1 MRSLGF
7 PSHAAASVCLSAGVK
22 RREGLFQGEW
32 GSEGIVGW
40 NRHERRTSSPLS
52 APNRRHSALHEMCSF
67 LEISLL
73 IVFALNTKLPY
84 ACCNTNGTEVHSEK
98 GNFHPL
104 PLQSSSP
111 DPILGFIKVFPDLLR
126 KRKL

>member
-7 PSHAAASVCLSAGVK
+7 PSHAAASVCLSAGAE

-40 NRHERRTSSPLS
+40 NRRERRTSSPLS

-84 ACCNTNGTEVHSEK
+84 ACCNTNGTEVQSEK
-98 GNFHPL
+98 GNFHPFLCSL
-104 PLQSSSP
+104 PPQTPSLDSLGSSQTS
-111 DPILGFIKVFPDLLR
+111 
-126 KRKL
+126 